1 MKQDES
7 GQALPLTVLLM
18 GMTLVAGGYGLGLV
32 HDVLLDEARA
42 QTAADAAALAGA
54 MRDEQSARE
63 AASANGGRLV
73 VLTKPNGDTLVTV
86 RVGKAE
92 AKARAHQGQLE

>member
-7 GQALPLTVLLM
+7 GQALPLIVLLV
-18 GMTLVAGGYGLGLV
+18 GMVLMAGGYGLGLV
-32 HDVLLDEARA
+32 HNVLQDEARA

-54 MRDEQSARE
+54 MGNEQTART
-63 AASANGGRLV
+63 AAEANGGRLLA
-73 VLTKPNGDTLVTV
+73 LTRPDGDTAVTV